1 MKEAAPREGVKFGVR
16 RLAWYAGGFSGG
28 VYLAQYLLTGPW
40 LLWAGLMSLALG
52 VLTLFLPLD
61 GSAGVVR
68 RRSVILC
75 AALAAGL
82 GWSWLY
88 VRQAQRPAEELTG
101 WTGPIE
107 AEALDYPTKNDYTT
121 RVLVRLEGVRAYLY
135 GVPMDVTPGQ
145 RIMGT
150 AELRDASRIREDDI
164 TTFTSKGVFLLAY
177 GKGAMTIEAGTS
189 ASPRWYPLRLGRAM
203 QGKLFALFP
212 EDTAGVLA
220 ALLTGERSLIPE
232 TVSADFNEAGLSH
245 VLAVSGM
252 HCGVLLA
259 FLTRLTGKGRG
270 RVWTAL
276 PILVFYALLTGCRP
290 SVVRACV
297 MIGFLL
303 IGPLFRRESDPP
315 TALLTALM
323 LILAQNP
330 FAAASAG
337 LQLSFASVAG
347 LLWLTPK
354 LNAGLPKGVRKP
366 KTFRDCLLWLLRKIL
381 QSFCVTAGALV
392 FTIPLMAWRFGTIA
406 IIAPLSNLL
415 CLPAVWALFCLGLMS
430 AAAGLV
436 FFPLGGLLAIPAE
449 YLCRWILLVSG
460 WLARIPGHA
469 VYLNNPFLKY
479 WLLYTYALFAAACLF
494 RGTPRR
500 RYALA
505 GALACLTLVLT
516 VRLGAARYRSD
527 LDILML
533 DVGQGQSVALAS
545 GGHFAL
551 VDCGSANSWLDPS
564 AAALKQLRTMGCGA
578 LEALILTHSDSDHVS
593 GVPKLLAQME
603 VKRLLLSGKGDWAE
617 IRGAARKYGVQV
629 EVLTEKQE
637 MELGQS
643 RLTVFPPVTSGE
655 DNDSGLSVLAAVGEK
670 EFLLTGDMSAA
681 AEKRLLE
688 TWDLPDI
695 EGCAAGHHGS
705 KYSSSDEFLTALR
718 PETVCISVGSN
729 SYGHPAEETLA
740 RLEEH
745 GCGVFRTDLE
755 GIIHLSWNREGAYGD
770 KSEAAEEE

>member
-177 GKGAMTIEAGTS
+177 GKGALTIEQGTS
-189 ASPRWYPLRLGRAM
+189 GSPRWYPLRLGRAM
-203 QGKLFALFP
+203 QGKLSALFP

-551 VDCGSANSWLDPS
+551 VDCGSANGCRVETAPDHGLRRAGGPDTHPQRQRPRVRRPKAPGTDGGKTAASVWEGRLGGDTRRGAEIWRAGGSSDGKAGDGAGPKQADGIS
-564 AAALKQLRTMGCGA
+564 ACDFRGGQRQRSERAGGGGRKGIPADGRHERGGGETSAGDLGPAGYRRLRGGASRVEVFQLRRIFDGSA
-578 LEALILTHSDSDHVS
+578 PRD
-593 GVPKLLAQME
+593 
-603 VKRLLLSGKGDWAE
+603 RLHQRGEQFLRPPRRGDP
-617 IRGAARKYGVQV
+617 GAAGRAWLRGFPDGPGGYHTSV
-629 EVLTEKQE
+629 
-637 MELGQS
+637 MEQG
-643 RLTVFPPVTSGE
+643 
-655 DNDSGLSVLAAVGEK
+655 
-670 EFLLTGDMSAA
+670 
-681 AEKRLLE
+681 
-688 TWDLPDI
+688 
-695 EGCAAGHHGS
+695 GS
-705 KYSSSDEFLTALR
+705 
-718 PETVCISVGSN
+718 I
-729 SYGHPAEETLA
+729 
-740 RLEEH
+740 
-745 GCGVFRTDLE
+745 
-755 GIIHLSWNREGAYGD
+755 W
-770 KSEAAEEE
+770 

>member
-1 MKEAAPREGVKFGVR
+1 MKEGAEIGIR

-28 VYLAQYLLTGPW
+28 VYLARYLLPDPW
-40 LLWAGLMSLALG
+40 PLWAGFLSLILG
-52 VLTLFLPLD
+52 LLTLILPPD

-88 VRQAQRPAEELTG
+88 AHQVQRPAEGLAG

-107 AEALDYPTKNDYTT
+107 AEVLDYPMENDYTT

-135 GVPMDVTPGQ
+135 GVPMDVKPGQ
-145 RIMGT
+145 RISGIV
-150 AELRDASRIREDDI
+150 ELRDASRIREDDI
-164 TTFTSKGVFLLAY
+164 TTFTSKGIFLLAY
-177 GKGAMTIEAGTS
+177 GKGTLTIEAGTS

-212 EDTAGVLA
+212 KDIAGVLT

-232 TVSADFNEAGLSH
+232 SVSADFNEAGLSH

-259 FLTRLTGKGRG
+259 FLTCFTGKGRA
-270 RVWTAL
+270 RTWTAL

-303 IGPLFRRESDPP
+303 TGPLFRRENDPP

-330 FAAASAG
+330 FAAASVG

-354 LNAGLPKGVRKP
+354 LSVCLPKAVRKP

-392 FTIPLMAWRFGTIA
+392 FTVPLMAWHFGTVSL
-406 IIAPLSNLL
+406 IAPLSNLL
-415 CLPAVWALFCLGLMS
+415 CLPAVCVLFCLGLAS
-430 AAAGLV
+430 VTAGLV
-436 FFPLGGLLAIPAE
+436 IFPLGVLLAIPTE
-449 YLCRWILLVSG
+449 YLCRLILLATG
-460 WLARIPGHA
+460 WLARLPGHA
-469 VYLNNPFLKY
+469 VYLNNPYLKY
-479 WLLYTYALFAAACLF
+479 WLVYAYALFAAAYLF
-494 RGTPRR
+494 RGAPRR
-500 RYALA
+500 KYVLA
-505 GALACLTLVLT
+505 GAMACLTLMLT
-516 VRLGAARYRSD
+516 VRLGALRYRSD

-533 DVGQGQSVALAS
+533 DVGQGQSVVLAS
-545 GGHFAL
+545 GGQYAL
-551 VDCGSANSWLDPS
+551 VDCGSANGWLDPS
-564 AAALKQLRTMGCGA
+564 SMALKQLRTMGCGA

-603 VKRLLLSGKGDWAE
+603 VKRLLLPMDGGWAE
-617 IRGAARKYGVQV
+617 VRSAARKYGVPV
-629 EVLTEKQE
+629 EYLTEKQE
-637 MELGQS
+637 MELGRS
-643 RLTVFPPVTSGE
+643 SLTVFPPVASGKA
-655 DNDSGLSVLAAVGEK
+655 NDSGLSVLAAVEEK
-670 EFLLTGDMSAA
+670 EFLLTGDMSGS
-681 AEKRLLE
+681 AEKQLLK

-705 KYSSSDEFLTALR
+705 KHSTSDELLMALR

-729 SYGHPAEETLA
+729 SYGHPAEETLE
-740 RLEEH
+740 RLEKY
-745 GCGVFRTDLE
+745 GCGVFRTDTE

-770 KSEAAEEE
+770 ESEAAEEE